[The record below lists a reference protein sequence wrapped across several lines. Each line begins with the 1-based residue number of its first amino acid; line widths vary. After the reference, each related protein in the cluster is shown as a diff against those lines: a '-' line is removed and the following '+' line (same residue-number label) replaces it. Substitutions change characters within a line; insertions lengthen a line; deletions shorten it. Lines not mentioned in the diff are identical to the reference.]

1 MTQEMKFVIKSSF
14 KGGIKDGLQKGI
26 VNAILETPIAILE
39 SMVVR
44 GVYTS
49 HPVKGMENIYD
60 PCLNCP
66 HRPKDGDTS
75 SCNCT
80 TNGNRAYV
88 KMTWENFPLE
98 KKLKL
103 LRKWG
108 YSRDDQLR
116 VIDNENII
124 GWMFKEFPDEA
135 FGLLKIAKYSDKNVR
150 IFLQSLGY

>member
-1 MTQEMKFVIKSSF
+1 MTSEMKAGIKSAF
-14 KGGIKDGLQKGI
+14 TGGFKDGLQKGI
-26 VNAILETPIAILE
+26 VNMILETPLSIIE
-39 SMVVR
+39 SVVVK
-44 GVYTS
+44 GVYST
-49 HPVKGMENIYD
+49 HPVKGMECIYD
-60 PCLNCP
+60 PCINCP
-66 HRPKDGDTS
+66 HKPEDGDTS

-80 TNGNRAYV
+80 TNGNRSYV
-88 KMTWENFPLE
+88 KKTWENFPLE

-124 GWMFKEFPDEA
+124 GWMFKEFPDET

>member
-1 MTQEMKFVIKSSF
+1 MTSEMKAGIKSAF
-14 KGGIKDGLQKGI
+14 TGGFKDGLQKGI
-26 VNAILETPIAILE
+26 VNMILETPLSIIE
-39 SMVVR
+39 SVVVK
-44 GVYTS
+44 GVYST
-49 HPVKGMENIYD
+49 HPVKGMECIYD
-60 PCLNCP
+60 PCINCP
-66 HRPKDGDTS
+66 HKPEDWDTS

-80 TNGNRAYV
+80 TNGNRSYV
-88 KMTWENFPLE
+88 KKTWENFPLE

-124 GWMFKEFPDEA
+124 GWMFKEFPDET